1 MLSVNLTHLDKQTTA
16 LDRNQV
22 QLALALA
29 DTDRLKTLLVEC
41 SPAIA
46 LPHQIGQLRVAIG
59 PPPGADG
66 LNAIAAVIDYEHV
79 WCLPSTG
86 APSGEDFAVRDLQA
100 LTRCQSDLKTLAW
113 RVSLSEAIA
122 LLQHGGFQEGQ
133 IQKILQLPWD
143 GWHRSWW
150 DIFEPQGHLG
160 LPFQRWFRT
169 RCYSDGT
176 YTLQY
181 RDHYPQDAPP
191 CFRGI
196 WQQVPIMISQ
206 PANQFGE
213 TLTGLR
219 QARHTLQTDRCMLL
233 ADELSDLEAEAYIRQ
248 GVSLYPLQQSRLLEQ
263 SLCQRCDHEQCPMSD
278 RDDTPVM
285 NCRDYVSHGSEPRQE
300 SAAK

>member
-1 MLSVNLTHLDKQTTA
+1 MISSDLMHLDERISR

-29 DTDRLKTLLVEC
+29 DGEMLKSLLVDC

-59 PPPGADG
+59 PPPETEG
-66 LNAIAAVIDYEHV
+66 LEHIDAVIEYEHV
-79 WCLPSTG
+79 WCMPAAGS
-86 APSGEDFAVRDLQA
+86 PSGEDFSVKDLQS

-113 RVSLSEAIA
+113 RVNLSEAIA
-122 LLQHGGFQEGQ
+122 LLRHGGFQEDQ
-133 IQKILQLPWD
+133 IQRILQLPWD

-150 DIFEPQGHLG
+150 DTLEPQGHLG

-196 WQQVPIMISQ
+196 WQQVPLMICQ
-206 PANQFGE
+206 AMGQFGDV
-213 TLTGLR
+213 LTGLR
-219 QARHTLQTDRCMLL
+219 KARHTLNTDRCILL
-233 ADELSDLEAEAYIRQ
+233 ADELTDLEAEGYMRQ
-248 GVSLYPLQQSRLLEQ
+248 GVSLYPLEQSPLQHQ
-263 SLCQRCDHEQCPMSD
+263 SLCQRCHRAQCPMSD
-278 RDDTPVM
+278 RQNTPVI
-285 NCRDYVSHGSEPRQE
+285 NCRAYVSP
-300 SAAK
+300 

>member
-1 MLSVNLTHLDKQTTA
+1 MISANLTHLDNARTQ

-22 QLALALA
+22 QLALAVA
-29 DTDRLKTLLVEC
+29 DTSMLKSLLVNS

-59 PPPGADG
+59 PPPGTEG
-66 LNAIAAVIDYEHV
+66 LAHIDAVIEYEHL
-79 WCLPSTG
+79 WCVPSEG
-86 APSGEDFAVRDLQA
+86 APSEEAFSSVRDFQA
-100 LTRCQSDLKTLAW
+100 LTRCQSDLKTLGW

-122 LLQHGGFQEGQ
+122 LLQHGGFHEEQ
-133 IQKILQLPWD
+133 IQRILQLPWE

-150 DIFEPQGHLG
+150 DTLEAQGQLG

-181 RDHYPQDAPP
+181 HDHYAQDAPP

-206 PANQFGE
+206 PAGQFGE
-213 TLTGLR
+213 ILTGLR
-219 QARHTLQTDRCMLL
+219 QARHVLNTDCCILL
-233 ADELSDLEAEAYIRQ
+233 ADALSDLEAEGYIRQ
-248 GVSLYPLQQSRLLEQ
+248 GVSLYSLQQSALTEQ
-263 SLCQRCDHEQCPMSD
+263 TLCQHCGRHQCPMSD
-278 RDDTPVM
+278 RPDAPVV
-285 NCRDYVSHGSEPRQE
+285 NCKTYSPVSNEV
-300 SAAK
+300 